1 MLEETFLIAA
11 FTLAG
16 AISGVVIL
24 KIISKWKTSSKKKER
39 FIKPFSTT
47 KEELQSLQFEKS
59 LISQS
64 ITRVY
69 EASYEGKLDLIERD
83 RLLLKYKQQLDSYD
97 KKIADLQSIVD
108 ISELAD
114 MRNGLV
120 SLLEKRITAID
131 HKLAE
136 ISNKYGIS
144 TSDIIIGSSKSGQ
157 ESIIDGSST
166 RKEKNKEKEEGQNKN
181 ADKKYQS
188 YESNEE
194 EMVAMTTIGG
204 QKDQKEYS
212 AKEKVKAEEKNIDEL
227 QKEIM
232 HALGR
237 LEQMDPD
244 NTYEDHKRSINNNNI
259 NNNNINNNNNNNK
272 KRDALSS
279 FNSI

>member
-1 MLEETFLIAA
+1 MFEEILLIAA
-11 FTLAG
+11 FALAG
-16 AISGVVIL
+16 AISGAIIL
-24 KIISKWKTSSKKKER
+24 NRIFRIKTLLKKKER

-69 EASYEGKLDLIERD
+69 EASYDGKIDLIERD
-83 RLLLKYKQQLDSYD
+83 RLLLKYKQQLNSYD
-97 KKIADLQSIVD
+97 KKIADLQSLVD

-120 SLLEKRITAID
+120 SLIEGRITAID

-144 TSDIIIGSSKSGQ
+144 TSDIIIGSSPKSSNQ
-157 ESIIDGSST
+157 QPIIDRAGEEE
-166 RKEKNKEKEEGQNKN
+166 EKKKKNSKKEEENQEKFGNEGH
-181 ADKKYQS
+181 QS
-188 YESNEE
+188 QHLANEE
-194 EMVAMTTIGG
+194 TMAIRE
-204 QKDQKEYS
+204 QKDQKKKDS
-212 AKEKVKAEEKNIDEL
+212 VREKIKTEEKTIDEI

-232 HALGR
+232 QALGR
-237 LEQMDPD
+237 LEQIDPD
-244 NTYEDHKRSINNNNI
+244 SGDWDHNPSVSN
-259 NNNNINNNNNNNK
+259 

-279 FNSI
+279 N

>member
-1 MLEETFLIAA
+1 LFEEILLIAA
-11 FTLAG
+11 FILAG

-24 KIISKWKTSSKKKER
+24 NRISRSKTLLKKKGR

-69 EASYEGKLDLIERD
+69 EASYEGKIDLIERD

-97 KKIADLQSIVD
+97 KKIGDLQSLVD

-120 SLLEKRITAID
+120 SLLEGRITAID

-136 ISNKYGIS
+136 ISNKYGLS
-144 TSDIIIGSSKSGQ
+144 TSDIITGSSPKSSNQ
-157 ESIIDGSST
+157 QSIIDRAGG
-166 RKEKNKEKEEGQNKN
+166 EEEEVEEKEKEEKN
-181 ADKKYQS
+181 DNEGHQS
-188 YESNEE
+188 DVANEQTMAIRE
-194 EMVAMTTIGG
+194 
-204 QKDQKEYS
+204 QKDQKKKDS
-212 AKEKVKAEEKNIDEL
+212 AREKIKTEEKTIDEI

-232 HALGR
+232 LALGR
-237 LEQMDPD
+237 LEQIDPD
-244 NTYEDHKRSINNNNI
+244 NSDLDHKPSV
-259 NNNNINNNNNNNK
+259 NK
-272 KRDALSS
+272 KRDALG
-279 FNSI
+279 SI

>member
-1 MLEETFLIAA
+1 LFEEILLIAA
-11 FTLAG
+11 FVLAG

-24 KIISKWKTSSKKKER
+24 NRISRSKTSLKKKGR
-39 FIKPFSTT
+39 FIKPYSTT

-69 EASYEGKLDLIERD
+69 EASYESEIDLIERD

-97 KKIADLQSIVD
+97 KKIADLQSLVD

-120 SLLEKRITAID
+120 SLLEGRITAID
-131 HKLAE
+131 HKLTE

-144 TSDIIIGSSKSGQ
+144 TSDIIIDSPKSSSQ
-157 ESIIDGSST
+157 QSIFDRAGGDNGKKRKNEKKEEEEDQRKNDYKEEQYQSDLA
-166 RKEKNKEKEEGQNKN
+166 KEKVVTDGREQ
-181 ADKKYQS
+181 
-188 YESNEE
+188 
-194 EMVAMTTIGG
+194 I
-204 QKDQKEYS
+204 DQKKDN
-212 AKEKVKAEEKNIDEL
+212 AKEKVKTEEKTIDEI

-232 HALGR
+232 QALGR

-244 NTYEDHKRSINNNNI
+244 NSYGDHEPSV
-259 NNNNINNNNNNNK
+259 INNNNNNNK

-279 FNSI
+279 F

>member
-1 MLEETFLIAA
+1 LFEEILLIAA
-11 FTLAG
+11 FILAG

-24 KIISKWKTSSKKKER
+24 NRISRSKTLLKKKGR

-69 EASYEGKLDLIERD
+69 EASYEGKIDLIERD

-97 KKIADLQSIVD
+97 KKIGDLQSLVD

-120 SLLEKRITAID
+120 SLLEGRITAID

-136 ISNKYGIS
+136 ISNKYGLS
-144 TSDIIIGSSKSGQ
+144 TSDIITGSSPKSSNQ
-157 ESIIDGSST
+157 QSIIDRAGGEEEEV
-166 RKEKNKEKEEGQNKN
+166 EKKEKEKKNDNEGH
-181 ADKKYQS
+181 QS
-188 YESNEE
+188 DVANEQTMAIRE
-194 EMVAMTTIGG
+194 
-204 QKDQKEYS
+204 QKDQKKKDS
-212 AKEKVKAEEKNIDEL
+212 AREKIKTEEKTIDEI

-232 HALGR
+232 LALGR
-237 LEQMDPD
+237 LEQIDPD
-244 NTYEDHKRSINNNNI
+244 NSDLDHKPSV
-259 NNNNINNNNNNNK
+259 NK
-272 KRDALSS
+272 KRDALG
-279 FNSI
+279 SI

>member
-1 MLEETFLIAA
+1 LFEEILLIAA
-11 FTLAG
+11 FILLG
-16 AISGVVIL
+16 AISGAVIL
-24 KIISKWKTSSKKKER
+24 NRISRSKISLKKKER

-64 ITRVY
+64 MTRVY
-69 EASYEGKLDLIERD
+69 EASYEGKIDLIERD
-83 RLLLKYKQQLDSYD
+83 RLLLKYKQQLDSYN
-97 KKIADLQSIVD
+97 KKIEDLQSLVD

-120 SLLEKRITAID
+120 SLLEGRITAID

-144 TSDIIIGSSKSGQ
+144 TSDVIVDSPKTGNKQ
-157 ESIIDGSST
+157 SIIDRARGEME
-166 RKEKNKEKEEGQNKN
+166 REEEEEKNKKKEDQKENVDDDDDEEKN
-181 ADKKYQS
+181 QS
-188 YESNEE
+188 YLANKSS
-194 EMVAMTTIGG
+194 MAISKH
-204 QKDQKEYS
+204 KDQKKDN
-212 AKEKVKAEEKNIDEL
+212 ATEKIKTEEKSIEEI

-244 NTYEDHKRSINNNNI
+244 NTNGDHEPSSL
-259 NNNNINNNNNNNK
+259 NK
-272 KRDALSS
+272 KRDALNS
-279 FNSI
+279 F